1 MTTDTKNNKRRSL
14 LMMGILIAVFFG
26 PIIVAMSLYSTHAFV
41 PETLNHGQLIDPPL
55 TLADLQLT
63 NLQHKPVTEE
73 QLPHTWR
80 LLYINHGH
88 CNKLC
93 QDNLYKMRQIRKALG
108 KNMDRI
114 SRIMIEPTSAKQAKT
129 ISQIIEK
136 KYQGTLLLEAE
147 QHHIQTFINDS
158 PYATKNNLDHG
169 ALYIVDPLGNVILS
183 YSASAKPKAI
193 YQDLKRLLTA
203 SQIG

>member
-1 MTTDTKNNKRRSL
+1 MTTNIKHNNNRSMM
-14 LMMGILIAVFFG
+14 MMGILIAVFFG
-26 PIIVAMSLYSTHAFV
+26 PIIVALSLYSTQSFV
-41 PETLNHGQLIDPPL
+41 PETLNHGQLLDPPL

-63 NLQHKPVTEE
+63 NIQHKLVKEE
-73 QLPHTWR
+73 QLPHAWR

-93 QDNLYKMRQIRKALG
+93 QDNLYKMRQVRKAMG
-108 KNMDRI
+108 KNMNRV
-114 SRIMIEPTSAKQAKT
+114 SRIMVEPTSAKQANAIAHT
-129 ISQIIEK
+129 IAK
-136 KYQGTLLLEAE
+136 KYHGTLLVEAE
-147 QHHIQTFINDS
+147 QHHIQKFINDT
-158 PYATKNNLDHG
+158 PNAAKNNLDHG

-183 YSASAKPKAI
+183 YSANAKPKDI